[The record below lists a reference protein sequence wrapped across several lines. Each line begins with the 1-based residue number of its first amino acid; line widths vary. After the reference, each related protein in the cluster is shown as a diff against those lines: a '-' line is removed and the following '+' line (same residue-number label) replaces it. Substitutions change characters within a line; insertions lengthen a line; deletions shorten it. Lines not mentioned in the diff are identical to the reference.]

1 MLSVAWTGEMVPFT
15 HARTQARIERRK
27 EGGRENGR
35 EGRWQRTCVGF
46 SAYTRI
52 CRKWLSDMVWHL
64 NPFSSRHCFS
74 HIWQYHRRR
83 CRPLLLA
90 LLAMALGVPA
100 AALGMALLS
109 VTGREGEVDGE
120 EERDE

>member
-1 MLSVAWTGEMVPFT
+1 M
-15 HARTQARIERRK
+15 
-27 EGGRENGR
+27 
-35 EGRWQRTCVGF
+35 GF

-90 LLAMALGVPA
+90 LLAIALGVPA
-100 AALGMALLS
+100 AAFGMALESGCDGAEGIEGGGGGEGGVSEAQWLS
-109 VTGREGEVDGE
+109 SQALPAL
-120 EERDE
+120 

>member
-1 MLSVAWTGEMVPFT
+1 MPPKGGNKT
-15 HARTQARIERRK
+15 RK
-27 EGGRENGR
+27 QTK
-35 EGRWQRTCVGF
+35 QRTCVGF

-100 AALGMALLS
+100 AAFGMAL
-109 VTGREGEVDGE
+109 VAVMERMGGREGGRMGEEGREGE
-120 EERDE
+120 